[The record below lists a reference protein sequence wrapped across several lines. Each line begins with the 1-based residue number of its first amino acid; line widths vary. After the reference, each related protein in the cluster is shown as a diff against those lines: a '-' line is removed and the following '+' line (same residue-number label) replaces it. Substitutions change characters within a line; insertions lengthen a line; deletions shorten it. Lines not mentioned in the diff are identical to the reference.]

1 MGNTSSERWVGAGRA
16 HHATP
21 ASAGAA
27 GSGGWGPRGRRPER
41 AWQGAAALWTRGPL
55 LPCPVWGEPR
65 ALLPSAVGRGRG
77 AGPVGGAS
85 AAGSL
90 LGGLRLDSEFSL
102 QRPAVFIK
110 ASPPKSFGLILKPK
124 VLSQKLFAVL
134 GKTPEAGSPG
144 RDGVAGGGGG
154 CKRSGEVGGGGVL
167 RGQAAP
173 GRGGPACV
181 TGSQGCCGSGT
192 PLWRTPKLP
201 PGSGLPAW
209 SGEPTGSPA
218 EGPHGGGAGRACCRG
233 GDGQAKGDSALA
245 VARRLAHASFRGLV
259 IGHNLPRLPPR
270 SCCALGGASPAS
282 WWRRTGPRRQ
292 LPGTLWEVTWGWERG
307 RPGALCAGARLL
319 GTEAWAVVVV
329 SPVLAHEWGG
339 SGGRIRQGGSQGT
352 TK

>member
-144 RDGVAGGGGG
+144 RDGVAGGGAG
-154 CKRSGEVGGGGVL
+154 CKRSGEVGGVVCFVARQPLDGEGLRVSQAPRGAAARGPRFGGPPSCPQEVACPP
-167 RGQAAP
+167 GAGSPQAAP
-173 GRGGPACV
+173 LRVLAAVGRGERAARAA
-181 TGSQGCCGSGT
+181 TARRRET
-192 PLWRTPKLP
+192 RLWR
-201 PGSGLPAW
+201 
-209 SGEPTGSPA
+209 
-218 EGPHGGGAGRACCRG
+218 
-233 GDGQAKGDSALA
+233 
-245 VARRLAHASFRGLV
+245 
-259 IGHNLPRLPPR
+259 
-270 SCCALGGASPAS
+270 
-282 WWRRTGPRRQ
+282 
-292 LPGTLWEVTWGWERG
+292 
-307 RPGALCAGARLL
+307 
-319 GTEAWAVVVV
+319 
-329 SPVLAHEWGG
+329 
-339 SGGRIRQGGSQGT
+339 
-352 TK
+352 